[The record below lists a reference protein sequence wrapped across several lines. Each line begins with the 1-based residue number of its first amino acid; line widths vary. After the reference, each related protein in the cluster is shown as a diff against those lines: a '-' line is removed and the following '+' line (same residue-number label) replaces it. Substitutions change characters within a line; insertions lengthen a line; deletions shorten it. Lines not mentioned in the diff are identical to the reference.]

1 VINMLTPVNTPG
13 GAFPGVSQ
21 AMRIS
26 QGDLLILSGHVGSD
40 ESGNLVAGGFEEQLR
55 ATYKN
60 LQATLQAAGVG
71 FEAVARMTHYVSE
84 FDPSLLPI
92 LRKVRAEFINN
103 EAPPSAALIPVVQ
116 LYDKAVLVEVDGIAV
131 LPVKTRIS

>member
-1 VINMLTPVNTPG
+1 MLTPVNAPG

-21 AMRIS
+21 AMQIS
-26 QGDLLILSGHVGSD
+26 GGDLLILSGHVGTD
-40 ESGNLVAGGFEEQLR
+40 ESGNLVDGGFEGQLR

-60 LQATLQAAGVG
+60 LKATLAAAGVG
-71 FEAVARMTHYVSE
+71 FDAVARMTHYVSE

-103 EAPPSAALIPVVQ
+103 DAPPSAALIPVVQ
-116 LYDKAVLVEVDGIAV
+116 LYDKAVLVEVDGLAV
-131 LPVKTRIS
+131 LPSKTRIG